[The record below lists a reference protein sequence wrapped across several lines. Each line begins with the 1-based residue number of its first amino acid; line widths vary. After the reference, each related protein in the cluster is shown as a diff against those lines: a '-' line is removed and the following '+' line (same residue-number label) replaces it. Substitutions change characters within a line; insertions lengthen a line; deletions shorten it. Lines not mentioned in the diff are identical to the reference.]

1 MAIDSHDI
9 PRNPHRGSPRWF
21 FVDKKLNN
29 YGYLPGAP
37 RRDRDALPDIVV
49 NEEKC
54 AKRWGPKQHGKFWYA
69 RPGSSESPRMIQRI
83 ESLYE
88 VTHQR
93 PMGKQRCIGL
103 AFARGLIAEKLGHA
117 VDWASFAAKQCQ
129 RGGRPFISLEELRSK
144 TRRESGWWP
153 RIEASELNA
162 NDLEGAPDDWEV
174 NRHPRQMNMRLI
186 NGYDLKDALPTRPD
200 TVVSPPLYGRVV
212 HIGVSSHA
220 DSDTASSGS
229 DSSEKIVNNH
239 GTAPLSV
246 EEVQSAEVPPIAT
259 QGSPIV
265 EGGNEWDSCPVSPG
279 PVSPVGGRQV
289 GRSTSDSDYEPSD
302 RHRTETSIHPSAG
315 VERDLEDI
323 VSDEDVLGVDISDR
337 VHAELDHWAVEAGF
351 YTIEPEAQL
360 TFLQE
365 KETEFKR
372 ESKKR
377 KAEEEAQ
384 EGWLTKMRWK
394 TIDMAFPP
402 EGNEASQV
410 PDCNIVVDKYVAD
423 SNVSVKFSP
432 LRFQR
437 RPLLLPREVAASGS
451 GSGDYDANVGRNMGS
466 INIGDTDS
474 D

>member
-1 MAIDSHDI
+1 MERRMLLNASIAQVGGASRVRTRRLMLSGVCVLIHSFPGAVRSRITGFITEPDMAIDSHDI

-174 NRHPRQMNMRLI
+174 
-186 NGYDLKDALPTRPD
+186 
-200 TVVSPPLYGRVV
+200 
-212 HIGVSSHA
+212 
-220 DSDTASSGS
+220 
-229 DSSEKIVNNH
+229 
-239 GTAPLSV
+239 
-246 EEVQSAEVPPIAT
+246 
-259 QGSPIV
+259 
-265 EGGNEWDSCPVSPG
+265 
-279 PVSPVGGRQV
+279 
-289 GRSTSDSDYEPSD
+289 
-302 RHRTETSIHPSAG
+302 
-315 VERDLEDI
+315 
-323 VSDEDVLGVDISDR
+323 
-337 VHAELDHWAVEAGF
+337 
-351 YTIEPEAQL
+351 
-360 TFLQE
+360 
-365 KETEFKR
+365 
-372 ESKKR
+372 
-377 KAEEEAQ
+377 
-384 EGWLTKMRWK
+384 
-394 TIDMAFPP
+394 
-402 EGNEASQV
+402 
-410 PDCNIVVDKYVAD
+410 
-423 SNVSVKFSP
+423 
-432 LRFQR
+432 
-437 RPLLLPREVAASGS
+437 
-451 GSGDYDANVGRNMGS
+451 
-466 INIGDTDS
+466 
-474 D
+474 